1 MHSSKNY
8 NVTSSNLTAHLTAL
22 AEAQSRR
29 LAGRLASAVLGR
41 GRALQAKDDGVAKTA
56 WGCDDLR
63 FHCSPVCLRTRGV
76 VTTQVPGSQC
86 AGPKP
91 QECACAGCY
100 HDAHWACGAE
110 GGVVC
115 RATRY
120 GQEAVVG
127 ALVCETRGSK
137 KPARAD
143 FEFEGGECVKQPTA
157 RGNAPPPQ
165 CVAEPAAVA
174 PLDPASAA
182 LDGFDVL
189 SGSVAAF
196 AAAAVVG
203 AVL

>member
-8 NVTSSNLTAHLTAL
+8 NVTSSNLTGHLTAL

-127 ALVCETRGSK
+127 DL
-137 KPARAD
+137 
-143 FEFEGGECVKQPTA
+143 VKQPTA
-157 RGNAPPPQ
+157 RGTAPPPQ